1 MDKSAMFLNYGQSPL
16 TKSRYWK
23 YATKDIHPYGE
34 NAIVAIMCYT
44 GFNVED
50 AIILNKG
57 SLERGMFSTTKYE
70 MYESFEEIESIE
82 GVEIKTKF
90 LDVERHNVIRKKPGY
105 DYSELNEHG
114 LIRENTILDD
124 KKVIIGKVNTNLNT
138 LIDFQNKKL
147 FNAKNGQRGAGKNK
161 FGAAGDDLIIEIP
174 LGTVIYDDLTDE
186 ELIDCNEK
194 SGEYL
199 IAKGGDGG
207 LGNAKFK
214 SSTNQAPRK
223 CTPGFEGERR
233 SVRLELKS
241 LADVGLVGFPNAG
254 KSTFLN
260 KVSSAKP
267 KIGDYPFTTLRPHL
281 GTIKGAES
289 SYVIADIP
297 GLIEGASDGA
307 GLGIKF
313 LKHISRTGLLL
324 IFVDLFP
331 SEDLDPVKQ
340 INLLT
345 NELDSFKD
353 NLTQKVSWIIC
364 NKIDLI
370 QEDEIAMIRKE
381 IETKLKRPSKDIFF
395 ISAATGE
402 GTKELLKSLETEV
415 IGNKKD
421 LA

>member
-1 MDKSAMFLNYGQSPL
+1 MNFIDEAYL
-16 TKSRYWK
+16 
-23 YATKDIHPYGE
+23 
-34 NAIVAIMCYT
+34 
-44 GFNVED
+44 
-50 AIILNKG
+50 
-57 SLERGMFSTTKYE
+57 
-70 MYESFEEIESIE
+70 
-82 GVEIKTKF
+82 EIKAGDGGSGASSF
-90 LDVERHNVIRKKPGY
+90 R
-105 DYSELNEHG
+105 
-114 LIRENTILDD
+114 REKYIPFGGPDGGD
-124 KKVIIGKVNTNLNT
+124 GGKGGDIYFKVNTNLNT

-147 FNAKNGQRGAGKNK
+147 FNARNGQRGAGKNK
-161 FGAAGDDLIIEIP
+161 FGAAGEDLIIKVP

-194 SGEYL
+194 SGRYL

-223 CTPGFEGERR
+223 CTPGFEGEKR
-233 SVRLELKS
+233 SIRLELKS

-281 GTIKGAES
+281 GTIKGHES

-324 IFVDLFP
+324 IFVDLYS

-340 INLLT
+340 ITLLKK
-345 NELDSFKD
+345 ELDSFKD

-370 QEDEIAMIRKE
+370 QEDEIELIEKE
-381 IETKLKRPSKDIFF
+381 INTKLNIPTNDIFF
-395 ISAATGE
+395 ISAATGK
-402 GTKELLKSLETEV
+402 GTNKLLKSLETEV
-415 IGNKKD
+415 LYNKSD
-421 LA
+421 

>member
-1 MDKSAMFLNYGQSPL
+1 MNFIDEAYL
-16 TKSRYWK
+16 
-23 YATKDIHPYGE
+23 
-34 NAIVAIMCYT
+34 
-44 GFNVED
+44 
-50 AIILNKG
+50 
-57 SLERGMFSTTKYE
+57 
-70 MYESFEEIESIE
+70 
-82 GVEIKTKF
+82 EIKAGDGGSGASSF
-90 LDVERHNVIRKKPGY
+90 R
-105 DYSELNEHG
+105 
-114 LIRENTILDD
+114 REKYIPFGGPDGGD
-124 KKVIIGKVNTNLNT
+124 GGKGGDIYFKVNTNLNT

-345 NELDSFKD
+345 NELDSFRD

-381 IETKLKRPSKDIFF
+381 IETKLSKPAKDIFF

-402 GTKELLKSLETEV
+402 GTIELLKSLETEV
-415 IGNKKD
+415 IGNKED